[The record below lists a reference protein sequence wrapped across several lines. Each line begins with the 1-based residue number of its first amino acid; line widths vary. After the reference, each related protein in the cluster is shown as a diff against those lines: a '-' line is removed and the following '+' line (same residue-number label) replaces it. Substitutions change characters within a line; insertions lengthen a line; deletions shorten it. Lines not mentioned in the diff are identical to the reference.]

1 MRSLFYL
8 HFVSI
13 PMAQQSSALNLS
25 FSAISQVNIS
35 KTCLSSNLR
44 GKDVFI
50 MISHI
55 RGQSQGK
62 GREESGTV
70 RGTDRQEKQS
80 RIKFKRNKQTERNLK
95 KKKNKIITAAKILN
109 ASINQRGRAGCV
121 HLSYTVCVNTKHF
134 FCCTIKCIYAPVM
147 VLLNST

>member
-62 GREESGTV
+62 GREESGAV
-70 RGTDRQEKQS
+70 RGTDRQEKH
-80 RIKFKRNKQTERNLK
+80 KAELNLK
-95 KKKNKIITAAKILN
+95 ETNKLKEIWKKNKIITAAKILN
-109 ASINQRGRAGCV
+109 ASINQQGRAGCV